1 MVNTH
6 YPPPPT
12 ESRGRPG
19 RFHMPLSPGDLHGN
33 GPPLHDCPNPFNT
46 ASPPGH
52 YHSPSRS
59 PGAPRTISDAAFA
72 RRFAWQCTLEDSRG
86 FWRIL
91 NESIEETINTLMF
104 LTTTHISHFSSMQ
117 PPWGPPGD
125 PMGGPWGPPW
135 GPHGDPLRKPSK
147 TLMFYC
153 IRQHLTHL
161 LLKYF

>member
-52 YHSPSRS
+52 YHPPFPESR
-59 PGAPRTISDAAFA
+59 GPRDDFRCRFRPTICMAMHPLGFSKI
-72 RRFAWQCTLEDSRG
+72 LEDYRG
-86 FWRIL
+86 FSRIL
-91 NESIEETINTLMF
+91 EESIEKTIQNPYVLLHTPKARPP
-104 LTTTHISHFSSMQ
+104 TTGWAPSWRVRQAPGAAES
-117 PPWGPPGD
+117 PPSWRVRQAPGA
-125 PMGGPWGPPW
+125 
-135 GPHGDPLRKPSK
+135 
-147 TLMFYC
+147 
-153 IRQHLTHL
+153 QN
-161 LLKYF
+161 